1 MKKTLFLLAA
11 TITASMASNNI
22 YDYLTISKSTNSSIN
37 NKTIILDVDLRRNA
51 LENKKTHKEERNPYY
66 KFRDEQIYI
75 QKILKEFGLDSIHG
89 HVVNGHVPVKVSK
102 GENPVKANGQLIVI
116 DGGMS
121 KAYQKVTGIAGY
133 TLIYNSYGL
142 VLVAHQPFESKQK
155 AVVSGQDI
163 VSEAIILDKVK
174 RRKRVADTDI
184 GSELKQQIFDLK
196 MLLAAYRMGIIKEIR

>member
-1 MKKTLFLLAA
+1 
-11 TITASMASNNI
+11 
-22 YDYLTISKSTNSSIN
+22 
-37 NKTIILDVDLRRNA
+37 
-51 LENKKTHKEERNPYY
+51 
-66 KFRDEQIYI
+66 
-75 QKILKEFGLDSIHG
+75 
-89 HVVNGHVPVKVSK
+89 
-102 GENPVKANGQLIVI
+102 
-116 DGGMS
+116 MS